1 VDSLQSDST
10 LGLLLAVLVHSKC
23 SRQSQNERVGE
34 WSSSVPNASVL
45 SAPESDTPLDETESS
60 LTDTTSTVG
69 KMSAAATI
77 LTGPRYSNFF
87 LAYPHL

>member
-1 VDSLQSDST
+1 
-10 LGLLLAVLVHSKC
+10 
-23 SRQSQNERVGE
+23 
-34 WSSSVPNASVL
+34 VPNASVL